1 MLIIKKGKDL
11 YARTCCKKM
20 DSLMNAM
27 ILAEDGVYL
36 SVFTKTSDD
45 KILTA
50 YFQIWY
56 CPCCGERIIIMEK

>member
-1 MLIIKKGKDL
+1 
-11 YARTCCKKM
+11 M